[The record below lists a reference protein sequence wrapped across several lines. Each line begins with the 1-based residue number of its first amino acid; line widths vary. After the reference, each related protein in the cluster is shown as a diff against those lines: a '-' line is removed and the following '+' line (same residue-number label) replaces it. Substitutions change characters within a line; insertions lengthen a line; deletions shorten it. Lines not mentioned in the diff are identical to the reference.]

1 MSAVAGRT
9 IALVRAGYEG
19 KRLQYER
26 MAELGVRIVL
36 LDEPGHW
43 SESLVET
50 GLAERWIP
58 IAVTGNPD
66 TDAAAV
72 LDALARADVQPDGVL
87 TIWEEST
94 DVAAR
99 VALALG
105 LPGNP
110 PEAVDAARSKV
121 RTRELCAELGLPS
134 PRARRVRSLDEL
146 YAAAGTS
153 ASPPSSSRSSGGPR
167 SGPSASTT
175 SSRCRPSTRWCARS
189 RAPKRMRSSG
199 WATTCSWRS
208 TWTASSSMSTS

>member
-72 LDALARADVQPDGVL
+72 LDALARAGVQPDGVL

-146 YAAAGTS
+146 YAAAGYVGFP
-153 ASPPSSSRSSGGPR
+153 AVVKPEFGGPR
-167 SGPSASTT
+167 SGSSASTT

-199 WATTCSWRS
+199 WATTCSSRS